1 MHSLPKPYTGVVA
14 AEALPSLSKSAT
26 DMVVAEVKT
35 SLTRPS
41 PAAGAAEGGATQVDY
56 DCT

>member
-1 MHSLPKPYTGVVA
+1 MHSLPKPCTGVVA

-26 DMVVAEVKT
+26 DMEAAEVAT

-41 PAAGAAEGGATQVDY
+41 RAAGGAAEEGATQMD
-56 DCT
+56 